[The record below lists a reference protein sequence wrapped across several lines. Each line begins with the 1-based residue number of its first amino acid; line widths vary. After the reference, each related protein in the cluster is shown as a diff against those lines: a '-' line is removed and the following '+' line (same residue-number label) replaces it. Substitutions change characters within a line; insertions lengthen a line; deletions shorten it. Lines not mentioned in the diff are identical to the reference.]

1 MIEYEWIRIWSHIY
15 NSLSKHVPLN
25 SHVPLSK
32 YIPLSKHI
40 FLSKYIHL
48 RKCIYLKYIYWGRF
62 SIGLLLGYVI
72 KRLIKK
78 LIIYLLN
85 ILKRVYLALA
95 ISGGIAAY
103 LNNFISRSKVKYIY
117 IIKPLRSLPSRFRF

>member
-40 FLSKYIHL
+40 FL
-48 RKCIYLKYIYWGRF
+48 KYIYWGRF
-62 SIGLLLGYVI
+62 SIGLLLVYVI